1 MDGDLTARLVYLG
14 LLLLALGTWVL
25 VEYRGRLGA
34 AIRAGMAW
42 ALIFV
47 AVLAGY
53 GLWRDVRTE
62 LAPTQAV
69 MEDSRIEVPRARD
82 GHYYLTLDISGT
94 PVRFMADTGATSVV
108 LSQADARRLGIEPER
123 LDYLGEAITANGAV
137 RTARVRVGPVALGP
151 YTEQRISAWVNEGP
165 MDMSLLGMDYLR
177 RFRIEIADDRM
188 ILSR

>member
-1 MDGDLTARLVYLG
+1 MDGDLTARLIYLG
-14 LLLLALGTWVL
+14 LLLTALGAWVL

-34 AIRAGMAW
+34 AIRAGLAW

-53 GLWRDVRTE
+53 GLWRDIRSD
-62 LAPTQAV
+62 LIPTQAV
-69 MEDSRIEVPRARD
+69 MEDSRIAVPRARD
-82 GHYYLTLDISGT
+82 GHYYLTLEVAGT
-94 PVRFMADTGATSVV
+94 PIRFMADTGASSIV
-108 LSQADARRLGIEPER
+108 LSQADARRLGIEPDR
-123 LDYLGEAITANGAV
+123 LDYMGEAITANGPV
-137 RTARVRVGPVALGP
+137 RTARVRIGPVVLGP
-151 YTEQRISAWVNEGP
+151 YSEQRIPAWVNEGP

>member
-25 VEYRGRLGA
+25 VEYRGRIGA
-34 AIRAGMAW
+34 AIRAGLAW

-47 AVLAGY
+47 AVLAGH
-53 GLWRDVRTE
+53 GLWRDVRGE
-62 LAPTQAV
+62 LTPTQAV
-69 MEDSRIEVPRARD
+69 MENSRIEVPRSRD
-82 GHYYLTLDISGT
+82 GHYYVTLDIAGT
-94 PVRFMADTGATSVV
+94 PVRFMADTGASSIV
-108 LSQADARRLGIEPER
+108 LSQADARRLGIEPDR
-123 LDYLGEAITANGAV
+123 LDYLGEAITANGSV

-151 YTEQRISAWVNEGP
+151 YREERIPAWVNEGP